1 LELKSQTQK
10 GDTYVLPPKSVVEK
24 KMAWMGTLSIQTIN
38 VSGSKKEKLL
48 ILTTGDGK
56 KVVFTK
62 KSIVNFSLIGMDLGM
77 NVGKEMSINGM
88 ASVRKTVAGK
98 IYLVSKIATATR
110 KDSAIYSDLME

>member
-1 LELKSQTQK
+1 MEMKVQK
-10 GDTYVLPPKSVVEK
+10 TDRSYVLPPKSVLEK
-24 KMAWMGTLSIQTIN
+24 KMSWTGTLAQQSIN

-48 ILTTGDGK
+48 ILTTADGK

-62 KSIVNFSLIGMDLGM
+62 KCVVNFSLAGMDLSM

-88 ASVRKTVAGK
+88 ASVRTTTAGK
-98 IYLVSKIATATR
+98 IYLVSKIANATR

>member
-1 LELKSQTQK
+1 
-10 GDTYVLPPKSVVEK
+10 
-24 KMAWMGTLSIQTIN
+24 
-38 VSGSKKEKLL
+38 VSGPKKERLL

-56 KVVFTK
+56 KVVFTR

-88 ASVRKTVAGK
+88 ASVRTTVAGK

-110 KDSAIYSDLME
+110 KDSDIYSDLME